1 VRSRARGR
9 SRIIWTETRVRIAPT
24 NQRALLIHVGI
35 CPRNHPLPHALSKI
49 GPGKPGIMYGVHL
62 YIARS
67 TLIIAE
73 VGLRWNFLVAE
84 TGGGAQLNVGS
95 RKWQRRN

>member
-9 SRIIWTETRVRIAPT
+9 SRIICTETRVRIAPT
-24 NQRALLIHVGI
+24 NQRALLIYVGI
-35 CPRNHPLPHALSKI
+35 CPRNHPLPHALI

-73 VGLRWNFLVAE
+73 DRTQMELFG
-84 TGGGAQLNVGS
+84 
-95 RKWQRRN
+95 RRNGWWGKIERW